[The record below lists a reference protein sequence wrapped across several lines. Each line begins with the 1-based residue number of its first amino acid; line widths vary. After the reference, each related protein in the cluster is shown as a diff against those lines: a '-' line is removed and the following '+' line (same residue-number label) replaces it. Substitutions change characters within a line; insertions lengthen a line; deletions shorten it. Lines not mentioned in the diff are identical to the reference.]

1 MHARRRQT
9 AARFT
14 MGIVNADALSMR
26 SLREIMLDLV
36 PEAHIL
42 WTERDGREAVK
53 HCIADRIKPDLVL
66 IDLLL
71 YGLQCGDACLLIRRR
86 SASIKLLIMQ
96 TFPMADSRSM
106 AARAGAQGLIGKD
119 DDAAIANA
127 LKTVAADGTMPGFPT
142 AEEAHRRIMERL
154 GTADNRLTVRE
165 MEIMGFMA
173 DGASNEAVC
182 ASLGIGSATL
192 RRHLQDIRIKLHAR
206 TNVQAVLTWLQGG

>member
-1 MHARRRQT
+1 
-9 AARFT
+9 

-42 WTERDGREAVK
+42 WTERDGREAVR
-53 HCIADRIKPDLVL
+53 HCLADRIKPDLVL

-71 YGLQCGDACLLIRRR
+71 YGLQCSDAC
-86 SASIKLLIMQ
+86 LLIMQ

-119 DDAAIANA
+119 DDASTANA

>member
-1 MHARRRQT
+1 
-9 AARFT
+9 

-71 YGLQCGDACLLIRRR
+71 YGLQCGDACLLI
-86 SASIKLLIMQ
+86 MQ

-106 AARAGAQGLIGKD
+106 AARACAQGLIGKD

-206 TNVQAVLTWLQGG
+206 TNVQAMLTWLQGG